1 VEACVPVSEFVCS
14 CYYAYDTIQ
23 SDRRQNKYI
32 FNLKGFTPMASAY
45 GIKTSSI
52 LDTPLEKESFVAR
65 HLNANG
71 VDFTSAQTVKLL
83 NYDISGGSL
92 GTYDETAI
100 SQTVTLAETD
110 DQDMTLAYNKYKFLR
125 IQDTLDQ
132 DTPVASLASKFAKT
146 WVYEHFIPD
155 FDAYAIT
162 KIVAARP
169 AGNKVTWVSGTDS
182 VKLKFFNT
190 VSKVKTGGGR
200 TGSMIAWIPYSVA
213 DTFKAL
219 VTSFDG
225 SDAGYTAGKNGV
237 LGPIDGVM
245 VVEADDSLF
254 LGTYDAIVVD
264 KRVIV
269 RVTPKMDP
277 ATGSGMKLIKDVPG
291 HGGSELQLRARG
303 DVFVFSLKTYGIAT
317 LERTNS

>member
-1 VEACVPVSEFVCS
+1 
-14 CYYAYDTIQ
+14 
-23 SDRRQNKYI
+23 
-32 FNLKGFTPMASAY
+32 MASSY
-45 GIKTSSI
+45 GINTSSI
-52 LDTPLEKESFVAR
+52 LDVPLEKASFVAK
-65 HLNANG
+65 HLDANG
-71 VDFTSAQTVKLL
+71 VDWTSAQTVRLL
-83 NYDISGGSL
+83 NYDISEASL
-92 GTYDETAI
+92 GSYDETAI
-100 SQTVTLAETD
+100 SQTVVLAETD
-110 DQDMTLAYNKYKFLR
+110 NQDMTLAYNKYKFLR
-125 IQDTLDQ
+125 IQDTLEQ
-132 DTPVASLASKFAKT
+132 DTPLASLASKFART
-146 WVYEHFIPD
+146 WVYDKFIPD

-182 VKLKFFNT
+182 IKLKFFNT
-190 VSKVKTGGGR
+190 VSKVKNGGGR
-200 TGSMIAWIPYSVA
+200 PGNMVAWVPYAVA

-225 SDAGYTAGKNGV
+225 SDLGYTAGKNGV
-237 LGPIDGVM
+237 LGPVDGVM

-254 LGTYDAIVVD
+254 LSTYDAIIVD
-264 KRVIV
+264 KRAVI

-303 DVFVFSLKTYGIAT
+303 DVFVFGLKADAIAT